1 MMRSLLLAL
10 QFLSIFPIKIKG
22 DVTEADMLRS
32 AYAFTVTGFL
42 IGVVLVIAD
51 FFLARLFSSALV
63 SALVLLVLVLIT
75 GALHLDGLADTF
87 DALACR
93 GGREDKLSA
102 MRDPSSGPVGMVAVM
117 FVLGLKF
124 LAIEEVAS
132 LSYYLHYVA
141 LLFMP
146 VMGRWV
152 QVAGM
157 FLGKPSRPDGLGTIF
172 IGKVGTGIFITT
184 TAIALLL
191 FAGVAALAAEVP
203 FKQAHEDDSNNE
215 HQGETCPAIDIP
227 HARGIGTGHKRDSSE
242 KKKRDG
248 GCRNK
253 NSRAH
258 LAYKYRSK
266 PVRP

>member
-1 MMRSLLLAL
+1 MRSLLLAL

-51 FFLARLFSSALV
+51 FFLAQLFSSALV

-191 FAGVAALAAEVP
+191 FAAVSLVAGSYAPGMWYVYGGAGFALVFVIAIVLVGLFKRNFGGQSGDTLGAATEL
-203 FKQAHEDDSNNE
+203 
-215 HQGETCPAIDIP
+215 
-227 HARGIGTGHKRDSSE
+227 SE
-242 KKKRDG
+242 LAFLLWTITW
-248 GCRNK
+248 
-253 NSRAH
+253 SR
-258 LAYKYRSK
+258 LFI
-266 PVRP
+266 